1 MWRVLERMAKGQAE
15 KGEIDM
21 LLNVSYQVEGHTI
34 CALGDAAAWPVQG
47 LIRHFRHV
55 IEAAHRRAGLE
66 ADRAVGSGGGGV
78 GTRMAWLWDNAVT
91 LANVVM
97 AVAAIAALIYAHLQI
112 AENKRAERRAN
123 ANELWRETLRLAF
136 DNPKLSDPTLKLAQ
150 FDYEERT
157 IDGSIELF
165 QKYELYVD
173 TILNASEEI
182 LEVSPTKEWDA
193 AVRIQ
198 LKPHRD
204 YLLSSYFQNSGYLE
218 QYGPRFRAFLHEALN
233 DPRHTPRRR
242 RQVSPRSTRRKGR

>member
-1 MWRVLERMAKGQAE
+1 M
-15 KGEIDM
+15 
-21 LLNVSYQVEGHTI
+21 T
-34 CALGDAAAWPVQG
+34 
-47 LIRHFRHV
+47 
-55 IEAAHRRAGLE
+55 
-66 ADRAVGSGGGGV
+66 
-78 GTRMAWLWDNAVT
+78 WLWDNAVT
-91 LANVVM
+91 LSTMVM

-150 FDYEERT
+150 FDYEDRT

-182 LEVSPTKEWDA
+182 LLVSPSKEWDV

-198 LKPHRD
+198 LRPHRD
-204 YLLSSYFQNSGYLE
+204 YLLSSHFQKSGYLD
-218 QYGPRFRAFLHEALN
+218 QYTSEFRAFLQDVLN
-233 DPRHTPRRR
+233 EPRQTPPNVARID
-242 RQVSPRSTRRKGR
+242 SPDKKAKKRA

>member
-1 MWRVLERMAKGQAE
+1 MR
-15 KGEIDM
+15 
-21 LLNVSYQVEGHTI
+21 
-34 CALGDAAAWPVQG
+34 
-47 LIRHFRHV
+47 
-55 IEAAHRRAGLE
+55 
-66 ADRAVGSGGGGV
+66 
-78 GTRMAWLWDNAVT
+78 WLWDNATT
-91 LANVVM
+91 LATIVM
-97 AVAAIAALIYAHLQI
+97 AVAAIAALIYAHLSI
-112 AENKRAERRAN
+112 SESRNAERRAN

-136 DNPKLSDPTLKLAQ
+136 DNPKLSDPTLKLAD

-204 YLLSSYFQNSGYLE
+204 YLQTPYYQSSGYLE
-218 QYGPRFRAFLHEALN
+218 QYGKRFRAFLHDALN
-233 DPRHTPRRR
+233 DPRHTPPPPPPSLARIDA
-242 RQVSPRSTRRKGR
+242 PRRKVGKRA

>member
-1 MWRVLERMAKGQAE
+1 
-15 KGEIDM
+15 
-21 LLNVSYQVEGHTI
+21 
-34 CALGDAAAWPVQG
+34 
-47 LIRHFRHV
+47 
-55 IEAAHRRAGLE
+55 
-66 ADRAVGSGGGGV
+66 
-78 GTRMAWLWDNAVT
+78 MAWLWDNAVT

-97 AVAAIAALIYAHLQI
+97 AAGAVVALIYAHLQI

-136 DNPKLSDPTLKLAQ
+136 DNPKLSDPTLKLAD

-198 LKPHRD
+198 LKPHRG
-204 YLLSSYFQNSGYLE
+204 YLQSPYFQSSGYLE
-218 QYGPRFRAFLHEALN
+218 QYGQRFRAFLHDALS
-233 DPRHTPRRR
+233 DPRHTPAPPPPSLA
-242 RQVSPRSTRRKGR
+242 QIDAARRKVGKRA

>member
-1 MWRVLERMAKGQAE
+1 MV
-15 KGEIDM
+15 
-21 LLNVSYQVEGHTI
+21 
-34 CALGDAAAWPVQG
+34 
-47 LIRHFRHV
+47 
-55 IEAAHRRAGLE
+55 
-66 ADRAVGSGGGGV
+66 
-78 GTRMAWLWDNAVT
+78 WLWDNAVT

-97 AVAAIAALIYAHLQI
+97 AVAAAAALIYAHLQI

-204 YLLSSYFQNSGYLE
+204 YLLSPYFQSSGYLE
-218 QYGPRFRAFLHEALN
+218 QYGPRFRAFMQAALN
-233 DPRHTPRRR
+233 DPRLTPPPPNLARLDA
-242 RQVSPRSTRRKGR
+242 PRKKKASNRA

>member
-1 MWRVLERMAKGQAE
+1 MIW
-15 KGEIDM
+15 
-21 LLNVSYQVEGHTI
+21 
-34 CALGDAAAWPVQG
+34 
-47 LIRHFRHV
+47 F
-55 IEAAHRRAGLE
+55 
-66 ADRAVGSGGGGV
+66 
-78 GTRMAWLWDNAVT
+78 WDNAVT
-91 LANVVM
+91 LANLVM
-97 AVAAIAALIYAHLQI
+97 AAAAIAALIYAHLQI

-182 LEVSPTKEWDA
+182 LLVSPSKEWDV

-198 LKPHRD
+198 LKRIATICCHLTFRNPAT
-204 YLLSSYFQNSGYLE
+204 LSN
-218 QYGPRFRAFLHEALN
+218 
-233 DPRHTPRRR
+233 TPRG
-242 RQVSPRSTRRKGR
+242 SGRSCTRC

>member
-1 MWRVLERMAKGQAE
+1 
-15 KGEIDM
+15 
-21 LLNVSYQVEGHTI
+21 
-34 CALGDAAAWPVQG
+34 
-47 LIRHFRHV
+47 
-55 IEAAHRRAGLE
+55 
-66 ADRAVGSGGGGV
+66 
-78 GTRMAWLWDNAVT
+78 MAWLWDNAVT

-97 AVAAIAALIYAHLQI
+97 AAGAVIALIYAHLQI

-136 DNPKLSDPTLKLAQ
+136 DNPKLSDPTLKLAD

-204 YLLSSYFQNSGYLE
+204 YLQSPYYQSSGYLE
-218 QYGPRFRAFLHEALN
+218 QYRKRFRVFLHDALN
-233 DPRHTPRRR
+233 DPRHTPPPPPPSLA
-242 RQVSPRSTRRKGR
+242 QIDAPRRKVGKRA